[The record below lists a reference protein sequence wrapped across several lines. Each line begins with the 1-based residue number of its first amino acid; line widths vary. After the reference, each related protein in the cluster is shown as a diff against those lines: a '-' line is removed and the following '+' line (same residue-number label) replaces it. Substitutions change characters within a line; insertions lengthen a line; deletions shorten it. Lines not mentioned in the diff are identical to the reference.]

1 MGLAGAHH
9 ARILASG
16 WQRGEVGR
24 PRRLRRTCAV
34 HRAVVASER
43 PREGQGKHMGLRM
56 CRWGPR
62 GSSKARPD
70 PGLGGGVRRWPL
82 TAEGRGCKAEAGG
95 CGRGCP
101 QASTPLTQH
110 LPSPARP
117 HPFLFPP
124 LNLLHTAVRTPLHPS
139 SLLKRTADA
148 RTGKGAPRLR
158 PPLGPRPCRDPG
170 P

>member
-1 MGLAGAHH
+1 MRCSQGRGGIREAERGTGQAHGTPDVQVGTTVVKQGQ
-9 ARILASG
+9 ARPG
-16 WQRGEVGR
+16 PGRWGEE
-24 PRRLRRTCAV
+24 
-34 HRAVVASER
+34 VASDCRRER
-43 PREGQGKHMGLRM
+43 LQS
-56 CRWGPR
+56 R
-62 GSSKARPD
+62 G
-70 PGLGGGVRRWPL
+70 
-82 TAEGRGCKAEAGG
+82 GG
-95 CGRGCP
+95 CGRGGMRLP
-101 QASTPLTQH
+101 SGQHAPHQH

-117 HPFLFPP
+117 HLFLFPP

>member
-16 WQRGEVGR
+16 WQGGRLAAQGGSDVRALFTGPWWHQRGR
-24 PRRLRRTCAV
+24 
-34 HRAVVASER
+34 ER
-43 PREGQGKHMGLRM
+43 DKGKHMGLRM

-62 GSSKARPD
+62 WSSKARPD

-82 TAEGRGCKAEAGG
+82 TAEGRGRGG
-95 CGRGCP
+95 MRLPSGQHAP
-101 QASTPLTQH
+101 HQH

-117 HPFLFPP
+117 HLFLFPP